1 MLETTQGLVLH
12 TTQYSETSVITKIFT
27 RELGVRS
34 YIVKGVRSS
43 KSRNKQN
50 LFQPLS
56 HLDLTVYNSPKKDLN
71 FIKDMHPACQY
82 PSLTTNP
89 IKSSLLFFMN
99 EVLYKTLQE
108 QEPMHEV
115 FDYVVDQLHQIELDE
130 IPFSSQPQMFLLR
143 MSTFMGIEP
152 MNNYGL
158 HENRFDLKE
167 GRFVQE
173 PVNTTLPR
181 YQSQLLP
188 TKESLQMHYMLAA
201 YHGQEAPLTDNKTA
215 LRTLISYYQSHLSEF
230 RNFKSHEILH
240 SILS

>member
-1 MLETTQGLVLH
+1 MGL
-12 TTQYSETSVITKIFT
+12 
-27 RELGVRS
+27 
-34 YIVKGVRSS
+34 
-43 KSRNKQN
+43 
-50 LFQPLS
+50 
-56 HLDLTVYNSPKKDLN
+56 
-71 FIKDMHPACQY
+71 
-82 PSLTTNP
+82 
-89 IKSSLLFFMN
+89 
-99 EVLYKTLQE
+99 
-108 QEPMHEV
+108 
-115 FDYVVDQLHQIELDE
+115 VDQLRQIELDE

>member
-1 MLETTQGLVLH
+1 MLTTTTGLVLH
-12 TTQYSETSVITKIFT
+12 TTQYSETSLIAKIFT
-27 RELGVRS
+27 RDLGVKS
-34 YIVKGVRSS
+34 YIIKGVRST
-43 KSRNKQN
+43 KSRTKQN

-56 HLDLTVYNSPKKDLN
+56 HLDVTVYDSPKKDLN
-71 FIKDMHPACQY
+71 YIKEMRPAGLY
-82 PSLTTNP
+82 PRLTSDP
-89 IKSSLLFFMN
+89 IKVSLLFFMN
-99 EVLYKTLQE
+99 EVLYKSIEE
-108 QEPMHEV
+108 QAPQPEI
-115 FDYVVDQLHQIELDE
+115 FDYVVSQLQGLDSGQIHV
-130 IPFSSQPQMFLLR
+130 PTQPQMFLLR
-143 MSTFMGIEP
+143 MSTFIGIEP

-158 HENRFDLKE
+158 YETRFDLKE

-173 PVNTTLPR
+173 PNHTAPPQ
-181 YQSQLLP
+181 YQSQLLS